1 VVVCVYDTDPLLLIN
16 TPSLNIGENMLK
28 CLKWILKE
36 REIIWRNWKRFK
48 CNPALDKVGSVSG
61 SSGLDVKNKLLVGTK
76 RKAAAAL
83 EEEKSKDKK
92 MKDDD
97 AIQIT
102 DLARDTA
109 SQDPLPPQLKTFLEP
124 YTDALDPENGIEGE
138 YHPRNDSVY
147 SWRAL
152 RLMARDQNDSGQ
164 LNKFDK
170 IRRKDG
176 DFEGMVRDMAK
187 EKGDTIG
194 GTLPEDYYAEKPDD
208 DTPEKKDVDMDDA
221 ASVGTPEEETIAKKE
236 QMEEFERAAME
247 CEDDLLNDKDDGKEK
262 GVEVKSGEKAEPSK
276 KEDSGVKKEEK
287 DDKKSKEKGGSSGK
301 AESSTSNGQEKKKEE
316 SKKSN
321 VAAKKKE
328 DAKKKDEPRKKKS
341 PEKKDD
347 KKKKDEPK
355 KGKEDNSKAKDN
367 GRSKRGGGKSQSNEK
382 DTKKDVKKDTKS
394 DNNGK
399 KTGRAKFTPPE
410 GDKSKQKDEAI
421 RNNSSRGRQS
431 GGRRGSERNDRQ
443 QPDRNDHGHRRDNS
457 TDGRRSQIPAP
468 SHNRS
473 QSRDGRDNH
482 RGNSSNDI
490 GRDTSRGRD
499 AKSRSPPN
507 EGGGRNAP
515 RSAQQGSGR
524 GGWQPPPQGQGRGA
538 PQRGGRGGGRGRGS
552 RR

>member
-1 VVVCVYDTDPLLLIN
+1 
-16 TPSLNIGENMLK
+16 MLK

-61 SSGLDVKNKLLVGTK
+61 SSGVDVKNKLLVGKK

-83 EEEKSKDKK
+83 EEESKGKK

-102 DLARDTA
+102 DLAQDAASHDQDTV
-109 SQDPLPPQLKTFLEP
+109 LPPTLKTFLQP
-124 YTDALDPENGIEGE
+124 YTEALDPENGIEGE

-194 GTLPEDYYAEKPDD
+194 GSLPEDYYAEEPNDD
-208 DTPEKKDVDMDDA
+208 VPEKKGDVDMDDA

-247 CEDDLLNDKDDGKEK
+247 VEDDLLNDKEEGKEK
-262 GVEVKSGEKAEPSK
+262 GIEVKSGEKANPAK
-276 KEDSGVKKEEK
+276 KEDSGVKKDDIKSREK
-287 DDKKSKEKGGSSGK
+287 DDSKSKEKGTA
-301 AESSTSNGQEKKKEE
+301 AETASPKLNGQEKKKEDP
-316 SKKSN
+316 KKSN
-321 VAAKKKE
+321 AAEKKKE
-328 DAKKKDEPRKKKS
+328 GGKKNESSKKKS

-355 KGKEDNSKAKDN
+355 KGKEDNSKANDN
-367 GRSKRGGGKSQSNEK
+367 GRSKRGGGKSQPKEN
-382 DTKKDVKKDTKS
+382 DVKKDTKKDTKV

-421 RNNSSRGRQS
+421 RNSGSRGRQS
-431 GGRRGSERNDRQ
+431 GNRRGSERSERQQQ

-507 EGGGRNAP
+507 DGGGRNAP
-515 RSAQQGSGR
+515 RSAPQGSGR
-524 GGWQPPPQGQGRGA
+524 GGWQPPPQPQGRGA

>member
-1 VVVCVYDTDPLLLIN
+1 
-16 TPSLNIGENMLK
+16 MLK

-48 CNPALDKVGSVSG
+48 CNPALDKVGSVTG
-61 SSGLDVKNKLLVGTK
+61 SSGVDVKNKLLVGKK
-76 RKAAAAL
+76 RKADQVAAL
-83 EEEKSKDKK
+83 EEKNKGKK
-92 MKDDD
+92 KKKKDDD

-102 DLARDTA
+102 DLARDTT
-109 SQDPLPPQLKTFLEP
+109 SQDQDTVLPPQLKTFLGP

-152 RLMARDQNDSGQ
+152 RLMSRDQNDMGQ

-194 GTLPEDYYAEKPDD
+194 GALPEDYYAEEPDD
-208 DTPEKKDVDMDDA
+208 DTPEKKQDVDMDD

-247 CEDDLLNDKDDGKEK
+247 CEDDLLNDKDDDKEK

-276 KEDSGVKKEEK
+276 KEDSVAKKEEK
-287 DDKKSKEKGGSSGK
+287 DDKKSKEKGNAATETASSK
-301 AESSTSNGQEKKKEE
+301 LNGQEKKKEE

-321 VAAKKKE
+321 VAE
-328 DAKKKDEPRKKKS
+328 TKKKDVRKKNEPNKKKS

-355 KGKEDNSKAKDN
+355 KGKEDNSKSNDN

-431 GGRRGSERNDRQ
+431 GGRRGSERNERQQ

-490 GRDTSRGRD
+490 GRETSRGRD

-507 EGGGRNAP
+507 DSGGRNAP
-515 RSAQQGSGR
+515 RSAPQGSGR
-524 GGWQPPPQGQGRGA
+524 GGWQPPPQGRGA

>member
-1 VVVCVYDTDPLLLIN
+1 
-16 TPSLNIGENMLK
+16 MLK

-61 SSGLDVKNKLLVGTK
+61 SSGLDVKNKLLVGKK

-83 EEEKSKDKK
+83 EEDKSKDKK
-92 MKDDD
+92 KKDDD

-102 DLARDTA
+102 DLARDTT
-109 SQDPLPPQLKTFLEP
+109 SQDQDTSSSSLPPTLKTFLEP

-152 RLMARDQNDSGQ
+152 RLMARDQNGSGQ

-194 GTLPEDYYAEKPDD
+194 GTLPEDYYAEEPDD

-276 KEDSGVKKEEK
+276 KDSGVKKEVK
-287 DDKKSKEKGGSSGK
+287 DDNKSEEKIDSKSKEKG
-301 AESSTSNGQEKKKEE
+301 ASSTLNGQEKKKDEQ
-316 SKKSN
+316 KKSN
-321 VAAKKKE
+321 LAEKKKE
-328 DAKKKDEPRKKKS
+328 DVKKKDEPRKKKS

-347 KKKKDEPK
+347 KKRKDEPK

-367 GRSKRGGGKSQSNEK
+367 GKSKRGGGKSQSNEK
-382 DTKKDVKKDTKS
+382 DTKKDAKKDTKS

-431 GGRRGSERNDRQ
+431 GGRRGSERNERQQQQQQ

-507 EGGGRNAP
+507 DGGGRNAP
-515 RSAQQGSGR
+515 RSASQGSGR

-538 PQRGGRGGGRGRGS
+538 SQRGGRGGGRGRGS